1 MIIDLYSRY
10 VTGWL
15 LAKRETAE
23 LAERLLA
30 ETIRKQNVV
39 ADQLTIHADRG
50 TSMASKP
57 VALLLADLGVT
68 KSHSGPIAPTTIRTQ
83 KLSSRRSSTDRS
95 SLDGSAPSRMA
106 ARSASASSSGT
117 TTSTATPV
125 SVSTHQPMFTSAA
138 LAPPKS
144 SGPACSRW
152 PTPLTLSALS
162 VRHLSH
168 HRYRDLPGSTNPRR
182 SRQHRNCPAD

>member
-1 MIIDLYSRY
+1 

-68 KSHSGPIAPTTIRTQ
+68 KEPLP
-83 KLSSRRSSTDRS
+83 
-95 SLDGSAPSRMA
+95 
-106 ARSASASSSGT
+106 
-117 TTSTATPV
+117 
-125 SVSTHQPMFTSAA
+125 AA
-138 LAPPKS
+138 LLQCVYFGENERPFRLKPNAHFDT
-144 SGPACSRW
+144 AE
-152 PTPLTLSALS
+152 LT
-162 VRHLSH
+162 
-168 HRYRDLPGSTNPRR
+168 
-182 SRQHRNCPAD
+182 